1 MGKLI
6 GTVKGAAYG
15 TQLAAINFKRAL
27 ASIVAFLLAI
37 PTALFTILEK
47 ISIPLATIIVVD
59 VMVSSEIYDKSA
71 SLTDKIFAFTKFNE
85 AGIGVFIIAVAIG
98 IAIGFVSHFVIST
111 IRINVFYWPGIN
123 ALDYVIDSKDNIRH
137 IENTKLSK
145 ANIMS
150 KYGSENRYN
159 QKVMDDF
166 KKNNKNFI
174 ER

>member
-1 MGKLI
+1 
-6 GTVKGAAYG
+6 V
-15 TQLAAINFKRAL
+15 
-27 ASIVAFLLAI
+27 
-37 PTALFTILEK
+37 LFTILEK

-59 VMVSSEIYDKSA
+59 VMVSSELYDESA

-85 AGIGVFIIAVAIG
+85 AGIGVFAISLVIG
-98 IAIGFVSHFVIST
+98 IIIGFVSHYVISI
-111 IRINVFYWPGIN
+111 IRINVFFWPGIN
-123 ALDYVIDSKDNIRH
+123 ALDYVIKSKDNIRH

-150 KYGSENRYN
+150 KYGSEDRYN